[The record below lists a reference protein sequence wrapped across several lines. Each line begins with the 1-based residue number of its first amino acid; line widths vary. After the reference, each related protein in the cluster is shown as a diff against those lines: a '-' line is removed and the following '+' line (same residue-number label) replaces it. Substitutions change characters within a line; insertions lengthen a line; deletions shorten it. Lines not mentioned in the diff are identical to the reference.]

1 MSATKSRPIL
11 IILVLCISA
20 VVAFTLFN
28 RKSPSFDSLDEFST
42 AWNATPVKDRHRIVG
57 WLLGTTPRRHTT
69 YPLENCKLRGLTKEE
84 VVAILGP
91 TTVWEGGN
99 VSIPAKEISY
109 EIPYEVYYPLGSIEY
124 APLHLKQDD
133 LHIEFD
139 ENGVVRKVDIT
150 S

>member
-1 MSATKSRPIL
+1 M
-11 IILVLCISA
+11 
-20 VVAFTLFN
+20 
-28 RKSPSFDSLDEFST
+28 
-42 AWNATPVKDRHRIVG
+42 
-57 WLLGTTPRRHTT
+57 
-69 YPLENCKLRGLTKEE
+69 
-84 VVAILGP
+84 AILGS

-124 APLHLKQDD
+124 APLHLKKDD